1 VANAV
6 FQPIGD
12 RLRPLYAE
20 LDFALVVTRSVPVRV
35 AENIDGAYRRA
46 GRMVARGDGL
56 CEPRK
61 LRLLSWW
68 KRRYRVLIASRNSA
82 NRAA

>member
-1 VANAV
+1 
-6 FQPIGD
+6 
-12 RLRPLYAE
+12 LRPLYAE

-56 CEPRK
+56 CELRK

-68 KRRYRVLIASRNSA
+68 KRRYRVLIAWKAVYRC
-82 NRAA
+82 RALRDAIGWW